1 MIWEA
6 GLRALISGGTGF
18 VGTHLARFLV
28 EQGVEVFV
36 FSRTA
41 PREPSASVTYFEADI
56 RDLSALR
63 QICEATQPDQI
74 YHLAAVPSI
83 ADSWNDPRATFDIN
97 VAGTHNLLDACMPL
111 ASRPRLLNV
120 STAQVYGARGE
131 AGLSEDC
138 PLQPV
143 SPYAATKAMA
153 ELLVYLYPPSQRER
167 VVTARPFNH
176 SGPGQTADYVLS
188 DFARQIAE
196 MEIGVRSPV
205 LEVGDLEVER
215 DFTDVRDV
223 VRAYALLL
231 HCGRGGQ
238 VYNVCSGATYRI
250 STAVNVLQSL
260 TSVRLAIQVAPD
272 RARPGQ
278 PQRICG
284 DPSKIQGDTGWRPT
298 ISWEA
303 MLRDLLQHWRER
315 VRQQAQSCSLT
326 QS

>member
-1 MIWEA
+1 M
-6 GLRALISGGTGF
+6 
-18 VGTHLARFLV
+18 

-250 STAVNVLQSL
+250 STAVDVLQSL